1 MRGTSRLLVQP
12 AMAFSE
18 NVGFVHTPLFGQRL
32 AALRRSKDLSQTQLA
47 DLLDTTR
54 KMIDYYERRAGN
66 PSLDFIQRAAEALE
80 VTLAELLG
88 SEPQPVRA
96 RPGPV
101 PQLQL
106 RFEQIKQ
113 LPRQQQ
119 EFVLDFLD
127 TVLGTA
133 EKKQAAR
140 RSASASS
147 SNGGKRSSQAA
158 GARKK

>member
-1 MRGTSRLLVQP
+1 MSYPYNADLMPIGRP
-12 AMAFSE
+12 ASKVA
-18 NVGFVHTPLFGQRL
+18 PIFGQRL
-32 AALRRSKDLSQTQLA
+32 AALRRSKGLSQRELA
-47 DLLDTTR
+47 AKLNTTR
-54 KMIDYYERRAGN
+54 EAIDYYERRAQN
-66 PSLDFIQRAAEALE
+66 PTLDLIQKLAEALE
-80 VTLAELLG
+80 VTVAELLG
-88 SEPQPVRA
+88 SESQPVRA

-140 RSASASS
+140 RSARASS
-147 SNGGKRSSQAA
+147 SNGGKRSSQTA

>member
-1 MRGTSRLLVQP
+1 VNRSPCGT
-12 AMAFSE
+12 
-18 NVGFVHTPLFGQRL
+18 
-32 AALRRSKDLSQTQLA
+32 
-47 DLLDTTR
+47 
-54 KMIDYYERRAGN
+54 
-66 PSLDFIQRAAEALE
+66 
-80 VTLAELLG
+80 
-88 SEPQPVRA
+88 

-119 EFVLDFLD
+119 EFVLHFLD

-133 EKKQAAR
+133 EKRQAAR
-140 RSASASS
+140 RSTNASS
-147 SNGGKRSSQAA
+147 SNGRKRPSQAV

>member
-1 MRGTSRLLVQP
+1 MAIGRP
-12 AMAFSE
+12 ASKDA
-18 NVGFVHTPLFGQRL
+18 PIFGQRL
-32 AALRRSKDLSQTQLA
+32 AALRRGKGLSQRELA
-47 DLLDTTR
+47 AKLNTTR
-54 KMIDYYERRAGN
+54 EAIDYYERRAQN
-66 PSLDFIQRAAEALE
+66 PTLDLIQKLAEALE

-140 RSASASS
+140 RSASAA

>member
-1 MRGTSRLLVQP
+1 L
-12 AMAFSE
+12 
-18 NVGFVHTPLFGQRL
+18 
-32 AALRRSKDLSQTQLA
+32 
-47 DLLDTTR
+47 
-54 KMIDYYERRAGN
+54 
-66 PSLDFIQRAAEALE
+66 IQKLAEALE
-80 VTLAELLG
+80 VTVAELLG
-88 SEPQPVRA
+88 SESQPVRA
-96 RPGPV
+96 RPGPI

-140 RSASASS
+140 RSTSASS
-147 SNGGKRSSQAA
+147 SNGGKRASRAA
-158 GARKK
+158 SPRKK

>member
-1 MRGTSRLLVQP
+1 MGCPYNADVMAIGRP
-12 AMAFSE
+12 ASKDA
-18 NVGFVHTPLFGQRL
+18 PIFGQRL
-32 AALRRSKDLSQTQLA
+32 AALRRGKGLSQRELA
-47 DLLDTTR
+47 EKLNTTR
-54 KMIDYYERRAGN
+54 EAIDYYERRAQN
-66 PSLDFIQRAAEALE
+66 PTLDLIQRLAEALD
-80 VTLAELLG
+80 VTVAELLG

-119 EFVLDFLD
+119 EFVLHFLD

-133 EKKQAAR
+133 EKRQAAR
-140 RSASASS
+140 RSANTSPT
-147 SNGGKRSSQAA
+147 KRMKLTRQEATA
-158 GARKK
+158 KKK

>member
-1 MRGTSRLLVQP
+1 MAIYDHRQTRVQSRSHLR
-12 AMAFSE
+12 S
-18 NVGFVHTPLFGQRL
+18 TPGRL
-32 AALRRSKDLSQTQLA
+32 APRQRTIAKRTGREAQHHARS
-47 DLLDTTR
+47 
-54 KMIDYYERRAGN
+54 IDYYERRAQN
-66 PSLDFIQRAAEALE
+66 PTLDLIQKLAEALE

-96 RPGPV
+96 RPGQV

-140 RSASASS
+140 RSASASP
-147 SNGGKRSSQAA
+147 NNGKRASQAA
-158 GARKK
+158 AARKK

>member
-1 MRGTSRLLVQP
+1 
-12 AMAFSE
+12 MAIGRTASKAA
-18 NVGFVHTPLFGQRL
+18 PIFGQRL
-32 AALRRSKDLSQTQLA
+32 AALRRGKGVSQRELA
-47 DLLDTTR
+47 AKLNTTR
-54 KMIDYYERRAGN
+54 EAIDYYERRAQN
-66 PSLDFIQRAAEALE
+66 PTLDLIQKLAEALE

-133 EKKQAAR
+133 ERKQAAR
-140 RSASASS
+140 RSVSASS
-147 SNGGKRSSQAA
+147 SNKRTRSSQAA